1 MILVEVVRNIKTN
14 LLSNKMLSELRSK
27 IFSKLL
33 SLKMKDFEKFPS
45 SDIYTRLTVD
55 AENVKTLF
63 SEDIPVI
70 VNDIMNI
77 IFMLVAMFIIN
88 VKLAFIGTAIII
100 VFGISE
106 FFIIKTLKNIHKE
119 TVKKRDLQSKEYSNK
134 NKVNNLLSEELKLRN
149 KYILVDSFPWPV
161 SMLIEA
167 IAIYAVLYYVLNIE
181 SGISLGTVYVFLYYI
196 RQCFSPVKELFN
208 QIESI
213 QTSQVSL
220 ERINSILLIK
230 EKEDINMGLNVEHL
244 KGDIEFNNVSFAYDK
259 QNVLRNISFKIN
271 SGEKTAIVGKTRC
284 RKNNYYKNP
293 YEIISYK

>member
-1 MILVEVVRNIKTN
+1 MILVEVVRNRKTN

-100 VFGISE
+100 VFVVNLSIICFRKYGAITFKIFTRINKITIIIIVFL
-106 FFIIKTLKNIHKE
+106 FFFT
-119 TVKKRDLQSKEYSNK
+119 
-134 NKVNNLLSEELKLRN
+134 
-149 KYILVDSFPWPV
+149 ILV
-161 SMLIEA
+161 
-167 IAIYAVLYYVLNIE
+167 
-181 SGISLGTVYVFLYYI
+181 
-196 RQCFSPVKELFN
+196 
-208 QIESI
+208 
-213 QTSQVSL
+213 
-220 ERINSILLIK
+220 NSITCHFILVHFLIK
-230 EKEDINMGLNVEHL
+230 
-244 KGDIEFNNVSFAYDK
+244 
-259 QNVLRNISFKIN
+259 
-271 SGEKTAIVGKTRC
+271 
-284 RKNNYYKNP
+284 
-293 YEIISYK
+293 IISC